1 MSEQDNEIYHCVVLK
16 GVAVSG
22 AGLLADGSFLTSC
35 SGEMTSGPVEVL
47 AANEAWYS
55 QRVWPLSGNNVVT
68 TSGGTPATTTRASRI
83 YRPRSAQEI
92 AEVVKSLPATT
103 PIAFDDCHCQ
113 AEICVKAMS
122 RARDLRATLRCAT
135 VDALEV
141 RR

>member
-1 MSEQDNEIYHCVVLK
+1 MSEQDNEIYHCAVLK
-16 GVAVSG
+16 VVAVSG
-22 AGLLADGSFLTSC
+22 SGLVVDGSFRTSC

-55 QRVWPLSGNNVVT
+55 QHVWALSGNNAVT
-68 TSGGTPATTTRASRI
+68 TSGGSPETTTRASRI

-103 PIAFDDCHCQ
+103 PIAFDNCHCQ
-113 AEICVKAMS
+113 AEICVKTMI
-122 RARDLRATLRCAT
+122 RARELRATLCCAT

>member
-1 MSEQDNEIYHCVVLK
+1 MSEQDNEIYHCAVLK
-16 GVAVSG
+16 VVAVSG
-22 AGLLADGSFLTSC
+22 SGLVADGSFRTSC
-35 SGEMTSGPVEVL
+35 SGEMTSGQVEVL
-47 AANEAWYS
+47 AANEAWYP
-55 QRVWPLSGNNVVT
+55 QRVWALSGNNVVT

-103 PIAFDDCHCQ
+103 PIAFDNCHCQ
-113 AEICVKAMS
+113 AEICVKTMI
-122 RARDLRATLRCAT
+122 RARELRATLRGAT